1 MAGGATL
8 AKELS
13 KQGLEAWK
21 GLLLAHAT
29 LVEQIDFEMAQA
41 NLLPLDWYDALL
53 ALEDAPN
60 RRLKMSDLAD
70 QVLLSKSGLTRLV
83 DRLEAKGYICRVNC
97 RADRRVSYAV
107 LTPEGLKARE
117 ASWPTYRAA
126 IQEHFASQLSDEEAK
141 VVADA
146 LLRFMG
152 RYRQRV
158 CQSAESTTVSA

>member
-1 MAGGATL
+1 MSN
-8 AKELS
+8 ELS
-13 KQGLEAWK
+13 KPGLEAWK

-29 LVEQIDFEMAQA
+29 LVEQIDREMALT

-83 DRLEAKGYICRVNC
+83 DRLEAKGYIARQACK
-97 RADRRVSYAV
+97 ADRRVAYAV
-107 LTPEGLKARE
+107 LTAEGLRARE

-126 IQEHFASQLSDEEAK
+126 LHEHFSSHMSEEEAK
-141 VVADA
+141 VIGEV
-146 LLRFMG
+146 L
-152 RYRQRV
+152 
-158 CQSAESTTVSA
+158 

>member
-1 MAGGATL
+1 M

-29 LVEQIDFEMAQA
+29 LVEQIDREMARA

-53 ALEDAPN
+53 ALEDSPDS
-60 RRLKMSDLAD
+60 RLKMSDLAD

-83 DRLEAKGYICRVNC
+83 DRLEAKGYIRREAC
-97 RADRRVSYAV
+97 RADRRVAYAV

-117 ASWPTYRAA
+117 ESWPTFRAA
-126 IQEHFASQLSDEEAK
+126 IQEYFVSQLTDHEIE
-141 VVADA
+141 VIGGA
-146 LLRFMG
+146 LTRFAG
-152 RYRQRV
+152 KYRQRV
-158 CQSAESTTVSA
+158 CHGHKAVVTTQDPC

>member
-1 MAGGATL
+1 MTT
-8 AKELS
+8 ELS

-21 GLLLAHAT
+21 GLLIAHAT
-29 LVEQIDFEMAQA
+29 LVEPIDHEMAQA

-83 DRLEAKGYICRVNC
+83 DRLEAKGYIRREACNS
-97 RADRRVSYAV
+97 DRRVAYAV
-107 LTPEGLKARE
+107 ITSEGLRMRE
-117 ASWPTYRAA
+117 TSWPTYRAA
-126 IQEHFASQLSDEEAK
+126 IHEHFAAHLSRDEAK
-141 VVADA
+141 IVGEA

-152 RYRQRV
+152 KYRQRV
-158 CQSAESTTVSA
+158 ECNGKAAS